1 MSNLIRNRKYR
12 KIDFEIKCY
21 KLDADINTIWKDL
34 ENSDDSKVILKH
46 FERVQYLVE
55 TYREL
60 VWSGIKLDIS
70 YDEGYM
76 QSLAGLLFDKYCEL
90 I

>member
-1 MSNLIRNRKYR
+1 MNFEEKRQFRKM
-12 KIDFEIKCY
+12 DFELKMY
-21 KLDADINTIWKDL
+21 QLDADINTIWKDL
-34 ENSDDSKVILKH
+34 ENSDNPKVIRKH
-46 FERVQYLVE
+46 FDRVAYLLE

-70 YDEGYM
+70 FDEGYM
-76 QSLAGLLFDKYCEL
+76 QSLAGLLFYKYCEM

>member
-1 MSNLIRNRKYR
+1 MTNFAKNRELR
-12 KIDFEIKCY
+12 RIDFELKMY
-21 KLDADINTIWKDL
+21 QLDADINTIWKDL
-34 ENSDDSKVILKH
+34 ETSDDPKVILKH

>member
-1 MSNLIRNRKYR
+1 MTKFAKNRELR
-12 KIDFEIKCY
+12 KMDFELKMY
-21 KLDADINTIWKDL
+21 QLDADINQIWKDL
-34 ENSDDSKVILKH
+34 ENSDDPKVIRKH
-46 FERVQYLVE
+46 FDRVAYLLE

-70 YDEGYM
+70 FDEGYM
-76 QSLAGLLFDKYCEL
+76 QSLAGLLFDKYCEM

>member
-12 KIDFEIKCY
+12 KMDFEIKCY

-34 ENSDDSKVILKH
+34 DTSDNPKVILKH

-60 VWSGIKLDIS
+60 MMSGIKLDIS

>member
-1 MSNLIRNRKYR
+1 MNFEEKRQFRKM
-12 KIDFEIKCY
+12 DFELKRY
-21 KLDADINTIWKDL
+21 QLDADINTIWKDL
-34 ENSDDSKVILKH
+34 ENSDNPKVIRKH
-46 FERVQYLVE
+46 FDRVAYLLE

-70 YDEGYM
+70 FDEGYM
-76 QSLAGLLFDKYCEL
+76 QSLAGLLFDKYCEM

>member
-1 MSNLIRNRKYR
+1 MNFEEKRQFRKM
-12 KIDFEIKCY
+12 DFELKMY
-21 KLDADINTIWKDL
+21 QLDADINTIWRDL
-34 ENSDDSKVILKH
+34 ENSDNPKVIRKH
-46 FERVQYLVE
+46 FDRVAYLLE

-70 YDEGYM
+70 FDECYI
-76 QSLAGLLFDKYCEL
+76 QSLAGLLFDKYCEM

>member
-1 MSNLIRNRKYR
+1 MNFEERRQFRKM
-12 KIDFEIKCY
+12 DFELKMY
-21 KLDADINTIWKDL
+21 QLDTEINTIWNDL
-34 ENSDDSKVILKH
+34 ENSNNPKVIRKH
-46 FERVQYLVE
+46 FDRVAYLLE

-70 YDEGYM
+70 FDEGYM
-76 QSLAGLLFDKYCEL
+76 QSLAGLLFDKYCEM

>member
-1 MSNLIRNRKYR
+1 MNFEEKRQFRKM
-12 KIDFEIKCY
+12 DFELKMY
-21 KLDADINTIWKDL
+21 QLDADINTIWKDL
-34 ENSDDSKVILKH
+34 ENSDNPKVIRKH
-46 FERVQYLVE
+46 FDRVAYLLE

-70 YDEGYM
+70 FDEGYM
-76 QSLAGLLFDKYCEL
+76 QSLAGLLFDKYCKM

>member
-1 MSNLIRNRKYR
+1 MNFEEKRQFRKM
-12 KIDFEIKCY
+12 DFELKMY
-21 KLDADINTIWKDL
+21 QLDADINTIWKDL
-34 ENSDDSKVILKH
+34 ENSDNPKVIRKH
-46 FERVQYLVE
+46 FDRVAYLLE

-70 YDEGYM
+70 FDEGYM
-76 QSLAGLLFDKYCEL
+76 QSLAGLLFDKYCEM

>member
-1 MSNLIRNRKYR
+1 VNFEEKRQFRKM
-12 KIDFEIKCY
+12 DFELKMY
-21 KLDADINTIWKDL
+21 QLDADINTIWKDL
-34 ENSDDSKVILKH
+34 ENSDNPKVIRKH
-46 FERVQYLVE
+46 FDRVAYLLE

-70 YDEGYM
+70 FDEGYM
-76 QSLAGLLFDKYCEL
+76 QSLAGLLFDKYCEM

>member
-1 MSNLIRNRKYR
+1 M
-12 KIDFEIKCY
+12 DFELKMY
-21 KLDADINTIWKDL
+21 SLDADINKIWKDL
-34 ENSDDSKVILKH
+34 ETSDNPKLIHKH
-46 FERVQYLVE
+46 FERVQYLIE

-76 QSLAGLLFDKYCEL
+76 QALAGMLFDKYCEL
-90 I
+90 V